1 MITYCGSIQQWE
13 CDHMGHLNVTGYMS
27 RFNEA
32 TWVLFSSVGIDREY
46 MIENKIG
53 MSAVRHEIN
62 YTSELLPG
70 DTCYIDSRVIAVGN
84 SSLKVNHTLFKDPQ
98 SKICASC
105 SVTAVHIDRNSRK
118 PIRIPNELRSSAVP
132 NSENGRAIEP
142 RSVENA

>member
-13 CDHMGHLNVTGYMS
+13 CDHMGHLNVTGYMT

-46 MIENKIG
+46 MEKNRIG

-84 SSLKVNHTLFKDPQ
+84 TSLKTIHTLFKDPQ
-98 SKICASC
+98 SKISASC
-105 SVTAVHIDRNSRK
+105 SVTAVHIDRDSRK
-118 PIRIPNELRSSAVP
+118 PVRIPSELRSSTIS
-132 NSENGRAIEP
+132 NSPEGNTVKP
-142 RSVENA
+142 RSVANA

>member
-1 MITYCGSIQQWE
+1 MITYCGSVQQWE
-13 CDHMGHLNVTGYMS
+13 CDHMGHLNVTGYMT

-46 MIENKIG
+46 MDENRIG

-84 SSLKVNHTLFKDPQ
+84 TSLKAIHTLFKDPQ
-98 SKICASC
+98 SKISASC
-105 SVTAVHIDRNSRK
+105 SVTAVHIDRDSRK
-118 PIRIPNELRSSAVP
+118 PVRIPGELRGATVSGPKECNTA
-132 NSENGRAIEP
+132 ELI
-142 RSVENA
+142 SVANA